1 MASPAKEN
9 APESGLA
16 ELGAGLFVGEWSRSL
31 DERYRVSLP
40 TEWAEAI
47 AGGADSDSPAECTLA
62 KERPGCVS
70 IWRRDAWQHWLAEGL
85 ELVQGKIKSG
95 RLARQ
100 GNEVQMLG
108 RLLSTR
114 HKTIPVT
121 GRGRIAIP
129 DSFREFLGVEPGGS
143 LLVVGAATC
152 IELWRP
158 EAWGNH
164 IGEHMPGFR
173 ELFEQL
179 AS

>member
-1 MASPAKEN
+1 MASLAQDNYSELF
-9 APESGLA
+9 PE
-16 ELGAGLFVGEWSRSL
+16 LFVGEWSRSL

-40 TEWAEAI
+40 SDWAEALST
-47 AGGADSDSPAECTLA
+47 GANGANDASQCTLA

-70 IWRRDAWQHWLAEGL
+70 VWRSEDWQHWLAEGL

-114 HKTIPVT
+114 HKTIPIT
-121 GRGRIAIP
+121 GRGRISIP
-129 DSFREFLGVEPGGS
+129 DSFREFLGVEPGGT

-158 EAWGNH
+158 EAWGIH

>member
-1 MASPAKEN
+1 MATLAQDNYSELF
-9 APESGLA
+9 PE
-16 ELGAGLFVGEWSRSL
+16 LFVGEWSRSL

-40 TEWAEAI
+40 VDWAEAI
-47 AGGADSDSPAECTLA
+47 SSDASECTLA

-70 IWRRDAWQHWLAEGL
+70 VWRSEDWQHWLAEGL
-85 ELVQGKIKSG
+85 ELVLGKIKSG

-100 GNEVQMLG
+100 GDEVQMLG

-114 HKTIPVT
+114 HKTIPIT
-121 GRGRIAIP
+121 GRGRISIP
-129 DSFREFLGVEPGGS
+129 DSFREFLGVEPGGT